1 MTNSDVQ
8 SVSIFYN
15 KFKLIFYLHQ
25 TDILVLTNR
34 EKSQIAIFQPKKT
47 QNQHQDPNKE
57 LTSSPINSFRNNK
70 DSPLM
75 NIFPIESIKIQ
86 KQIRIG
92 KYSKEMRSKTVMEN
106 LIPKK
111 NNQLKSEKRKFLR
124 EKLDTILHN
133 YPNVINAPKNIKKV

>member
-1 MTNSDVQ
+1 
-8 SVSIFYN
+8 
-15 KFKLIFYLHQ
+15 
-25 TDILVLTNR
+25 
-34 EKSQIAIFQPKKT
+34 
-47 QNQHQDPNKE
+47 
-57 LTSSPINSFRNNK
+57 
-70 DSPLM
+70 M